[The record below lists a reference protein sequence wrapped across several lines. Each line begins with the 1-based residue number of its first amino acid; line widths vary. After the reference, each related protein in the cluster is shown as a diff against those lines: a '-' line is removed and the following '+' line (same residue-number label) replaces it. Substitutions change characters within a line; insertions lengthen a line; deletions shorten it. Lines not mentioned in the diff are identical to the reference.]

1 MTDRVRT
8 FAGYRKY
15 HGYGMISRSFAYE
28 QALLR
33 EVERLVHNIRREVE
47 DVFYLRF
54 EEFWDVVLHP
64 RHPRGLHRAS
74 RGVGPVTSRR
84 PPT

>member
-1 MTDRVRT
+1 
-8 FAGYRKY
+8 
-15 HGYGMISRSFAYE
+15 
-28 QALLR
+28 
-33 EVERLVHNIRREVE
+33 
-47 DVFYLRF
+47 
-54 EEFWDVVLHP
+54 VLHP